1 MKITRAD
8 YEYWKVK
15 KMPEPPA
22 FFDKTASRKTQ
33 RSGRDLID
41 GVINARGDI
50 RITSEPHN
58 TMAILTLKMKR
69 QTATE
74 ALSTGWIDDHSP
86 KRNSLLRK
94 WRKKLGIKL

>member
-22 FFDKTASRKTQ
+22 FFDNTTSRKAQ

-41 GVINARGDI
+41 GVINARGGI
-50 RITSEPHN
+50 GFTSEPHN
-58 TMAILTLKMKR
+58 TMAILALKMKR
-69 QTATE
+69 QSATE
-74 ALSTGWIDDHSP
+74 ALSTGWIDENNL
-86 KRNSLLRK
+86 KRNALLRK